1 MNNDI
6 IFSMGTHTY
15 VAKIKKDKRDNIY
28 TVNFP
33 TLKGCITYG
42 RTLEK
47 AITMAKDAL
56 ELYLS
61 GIRDDK
67 ESFPIEKSSLHLK
80 ESSTVNIPLTVT
92 V

>member
-1 MNNDI
+1 
-6 IFSMGTHTY
+6 MGTHTY
-15 VAKIKKDKRDNIY
+15 VARIKKDKKDGIY

-33 TLKGCITYG
+33 ALRGCITYG

-47 AITMAKDAL
+47 AIAMAKNVL

-61 GIRDDK
+61 SMKDEK
-67 ESFPIEKSSLHLK
+67 EPFPIEKSTLPQ
-80 ESSTVNIPLTVT
+80 SSIINIPLTVT